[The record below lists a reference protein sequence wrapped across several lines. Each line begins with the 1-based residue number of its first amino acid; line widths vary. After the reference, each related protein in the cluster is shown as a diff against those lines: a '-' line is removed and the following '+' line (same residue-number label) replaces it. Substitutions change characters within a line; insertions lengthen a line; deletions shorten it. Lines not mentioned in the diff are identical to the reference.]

1 MTPFGERLRALRQE
15 RGLQLKDM
23 AVALGVS
30 STYLSALEHGRRSRP
45 NWSFVQRV
53 IHYFN
58 IIWDEADE
66 LQRLAE
72 LSDPRISLKT
82 SGLSPKAT
90 ELANRLARDIGELS
104 DEDLSRLL
112 DVLNEARDRNRP

>member
-1 MTPFGERLRALRQE
+1 MTPFGERLRALREE

-82 SGLSPKAT
+82 SGLSSKAT

>member
-1 MTPFGERLRALRQE
+1 MTPFGERLRALREE

-30 STYLSALEHGRRSRP
+30 TTYLSALEHGRRSRP

>member
-1 MTPFGERLRALRQE
+1 MTPFGERLRALREE

>member
-1 MTPFGERLRALRQE
+1 MTPFGDRLRALREE

-30 STYLSALEHGRRSRP
+30 STYLSALEHGHRSRP

-72 LSDPRISLKT
+72 LSDPRITLKT

-90 ELANRLARDIGELS
+90 ELANRLAQDIGELT
-104 DEDLSRLL
+104 EQDLARLI
-112 DVLNEARDRNRP
+112 DVLKDARDRNRA

>member
-1 MTPFGERLRALRQE
+1 MTPFGERLRALREE

-23 AVALGVS
+23 AVALGVT
-30 STYLSALEHGRRSRP
+30 STYLSALEHGKRSRP

-72 LSDPRISLKT
+72 LSNPRITLRT

-90 ELANRLARDIGELS
+90 ELANRLAHDIETLS
-104 DEDLSRLL
+104 DEDLTRLL
-112 DVLNEARDRNRP
+112 DVLNRARNRNRT

>member
-1 MTPFGERLRALRQE
+1 MTPFGERLRALREE

-72 LSDPRISLKT
+72 LSDPQISLKT
-82 SGLSPKAT
+82 SGLSSKAT

>member
-1 MTPFGERLRALRQE
+1 MTPFGERLRALREE

-30 STYLSALEHGRRSRP
+30 STYLSALEHCRRSRP

>member
-1 MTPFGERLRALRQE
+1 MTPFGERLRALREE

-90 ELANRLARDIGELS
+90 ELANRLAREIGELT

>member
-1 MTPFGERLRALRQE
+1 MTPFGERLRALREQ

-66 LQRLAE
+66 LQRLAD
-72 LSDPRISLKT
+72 LSDPRITLRT
-82 SGLSPKAT
+82 SGLSAKAT

-112 DVLNEARDRNRP
+112 DVLNAARDRNRP

>member
-1 MTPFGERLRALRQE
+1 MTPFGERLRALREE

-90 ELANRLARDIGELS
+90 ELANRLARNIGELS

>member
-1 MTPFGERLRALRQE
+1 MTPFGARLRALREE

-30 STYLSALEHGRRSRP
+30 SAYLSALEHGRRSRP

-72 LSDPRISLKT
+72 LSDPRIVINT

-90 ELANRLARDIGELS
+90 EMTNRLSRMIDQLS
-104 DEDLSRLL
+104 DDEMNAILEILSRIGQKQ
-112 DVLNEARDRNRP
+112 RP

>member
-1 MTPFGERLRALRQE
+1 
-15 RGLQLKDM
+15 
-23 AVALGVS
+23 
-30 STYLSALEHGRRSRP
+30 
-45 NWSFVQRV
+45 

>member
-1 MTPFGERLRALRQE
+1 MTPFGERLRALREE

-30 STYLSALEHGRRSRP
+30 RTYLSALEHGRRSRP